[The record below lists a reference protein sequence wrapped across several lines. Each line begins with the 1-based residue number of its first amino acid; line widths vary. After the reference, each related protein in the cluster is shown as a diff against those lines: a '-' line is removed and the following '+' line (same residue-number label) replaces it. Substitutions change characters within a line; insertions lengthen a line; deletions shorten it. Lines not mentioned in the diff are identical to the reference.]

1 MTETPEFYS
10 EKRPRLKRLSPSK
23 KLAFWAVSGISF
35 ILFVSFL
42 NSLDSGSYE
51 LDSKSNRLSN
61 RVNDSDSIIA
71 AVQLNSFDAASQ
83 TLKARIWI
91 SPPDKYATY
100 LGSSVQ
106 VNYDTAIDI
115 SAAKIE
121 YGDQDNT
128 GFWSA
133 NQYLRAI
140 DVELDAENSIF
151 NSRTNDSWFPF
162 DRYSANLNG
171 VIQFRVK
178 GSQTSTT
185 DDDLWESLPVKVV
198 PYTASLSGWSSV
210 FRWSNYNGQSVAS
223 TFNSGAGFTT
233 DISLERTNLNKVLLF
248 LIGFIFIGGGL
259 SMLLLF
265 RSILLSRRPPTL
277 SGLIWSGSTAFTMI
291 QTRTIIP
298 GAPRVGVKFDLFV
311 FYPSLVICFI
321 SGGLMFYHWV
331 SKDTWSR
338 EL

>member
-1 MTETPEFYS
+1 MSDPNEDLPIGRSRFS
-10 EKRPRLKRLSPSK
+10 RISPGK
-23 KLAFWAVSGISF
+23 KFAFWAVSGVTF
-35 ILFVSFL
+35 LAFVTFL
-42 NSLDSGSYE
+42 NSLDSGRYE
-51 LDSKSNRLSN
+51 MDSRSEQLSQT
-61 RVNDSDSIIA
+61 VDDSESIIA
-71 AVQLNSFDAASQ
+71 AVQLDSFDAASQ

-91 SPPDKYATY
+91 SPPKKYANY

-106 VNYDTAIDI
+106 LNYDTNLDI
-115 SAAKIE
+115 SAAKVDF
-121 YGDQDNT
+121 GNQSNT
-128 GFWSA
+128 GFWKA
-133 NQYLRAI
+133 DEFLRAI
-140 DVELDAENSIF
+140 DVELDADNYVF
-151 NSRTNDSWFPF
+151 DSRINDSWFPF
-162 DRYSANLNG
+162 DRYSINLNG
-171 VIQFRVK
+171 YISFRVK
-178 GSQTSTT
+178 GSNTQSTQ
-185 DDDLWESLPVKVV
+185 DDLWQSLPVKVI
-198 PYTASLSGWSSV
+198 PYTASLSGWSSQ
-210 FRWSNYNGQSVAS
+210 FQWSSYKGQSSEETFKSAS
-223 TFNSGAGFTT
+223 GFVTNIT
-233 DISLERTNLNKVLLF
+233 LERTNLNKALLF
-248 LIGFIFIGGGL
+248 LIGFIFVGGGL

>member
-1 MTETPEFYS
+1 MS
-10 EKRPRLKRLSPSK
+10 EPIDSLPKERFRFKRISLGK
-23 KLAFWAVSGISF
+23 KLSFWVVSGIAF
-35 ILFVSFL
+35 LIFVTFL
-42 NSLDSGSYE
+42 NTLDSGSYQ
-51 LDSKSNRLSN
+51 LDSASYELSQK
-61 RVNDSDSIIA
+61 VDDTESIIA

-91 SPPDKYATY
+91 SPPESYATY

-106 VNYDTAIDI
+106 LNYDTSFDL
-115 SAAKIE
+115 SAAKADFGNQSSI
-121 YGDQDNT
+121 
-128 GFWSA
+128 GFWKA
-133 NQYLRAI
+133 DEFLRAI
-140 DVELDAENSIF
+140 DVELDADNYLF
-151 NSRTNDSWFPF
+151 DSRINDSWFPF
-162 DRYSANLNG
+162 DRYSTNLNG
-171 VIQFRVK
+171 FISFRIK
-178 GSQTSTT
+178 GSNTQSTQ
-185 DDDLWESLPVKVV
+185 DDVWKSFPVKVV

-210 FRWSNYNGQSVAS
+210 FSWSSYKGQSVEE
-223 TFNSGAGFTT
+223 TFNSASGFVTE
-233 DISLERTNLNKVLLF
+233 ISLERTNLNKALVF

-298 GAPRVGVKFDLFV
+298 GAPRVGVKFDLFI